1 MRKIQKGSVFLTIL
15 IVLFALICA
24 VIVIM
29 ESIPYQY
36 SISDSPD
43 EIKAEILSR
52 ATIISDKKNK
62 TNIVALTPFMWDEG
76 YYIDSSVS
84 KEALENMT
92 DRDITYQP
100 LDDSEQRMLFYYKG
114 QLIADIVIDRNGI
127 DFDMVSGAFD
137 ENGVWL
143 NIEKEDSG
151 VIRLYP

>member
-1 MRKIQKGSVFLTIL
+1 MDMRAK
-15 IVLFALICA
+15 
-24 VIVIM
+24 IVIILAVLLVLIIAGIYI
-29 ESIPYQY
+29 SRYYPYDFSSSDTSEQI
-36 SISDSPD
+36 IS
-43 EIKAEILSR
+43 EMANRAEV
-52 ATIISDKKNK
+52 ISDKKNK

-76 YYIDSSVS
+76 YYIDDTVS
-84 KEALENMT
+84 EDALGGMT

-100 LDDSEQRMLFYYKG
+100 LDDSEQRMVFYYKG
-114 QLIADIVIDRNGI
+114 QLIADLVIDRNEI